1 LYPLAP
7 IVRLKK
13 VDLEIIQI
21 DVEISSSREFSV
33 RMLDDPHIPAHQNQR
48 SSSIHLSIK
57 P

>member
-1 LYPLAP
+1 VDFE
-7 IVRLKK
+7 IV
-13 VDLEIIQI
+13 QI

-48 SSSIHLSIK
+48 SLSIHLSIK